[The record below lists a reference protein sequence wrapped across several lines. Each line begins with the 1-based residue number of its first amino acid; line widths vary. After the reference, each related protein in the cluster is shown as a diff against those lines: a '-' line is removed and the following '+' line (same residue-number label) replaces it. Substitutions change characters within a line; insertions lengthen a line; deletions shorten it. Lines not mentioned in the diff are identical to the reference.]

1 MPATHRESAD
11 GAGTPAQRSGLY
23 ATISD
28 LSKGDTT
35 VCNGGFPPQH
45 EGRTFRLGERVRVE
59 LSSET
64 AVLVPETAAQA
75 R

>member
-1 MPATHRESAD
+1 VRVE
-11 GAGTPAQRSGLY
+11 
-23 ATISD
+23 
-28 LSKGDTT
+28 
-35 VCNGGFPPQH
+35 VPPQH

-64 AVLVPETAAQA
+64 VVLVPETAAQA